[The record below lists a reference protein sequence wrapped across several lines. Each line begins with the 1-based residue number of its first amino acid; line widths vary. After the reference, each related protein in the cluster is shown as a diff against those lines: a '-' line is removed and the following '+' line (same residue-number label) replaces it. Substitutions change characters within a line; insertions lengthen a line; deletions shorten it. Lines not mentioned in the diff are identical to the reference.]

1 VAKTKTSKKKVSPPL
16 LPCGR
21 TQQDHEHQ
29 AEAHHRQELK
39 QRLEAYLAA
48 QGLRQSAQRDRII
61 DLILGTTRHFSVQEI
76 ASRVRSKFPS
86 LGPATVYRTVNLLVE
101 AQVLR
106 ETLVDEGRQKLY
118 EVSGVEHH
126 DHIVCLDC
134 GTLFEFHDEGIE
146 ALQASVSRRLGFRE
160 ARHRHVI
167 YAHCEELA
175 RKKRK

>member
-1 VAKTKTSKKKVSPPL
+1 VAKKKTFKKKVSPPL

-21 TQQDHEHQ
+21 AQQDHEHL

-39 QRLEAYLAA
+39 QRLEVYLDG
-48 QGLRQSAQRDRII
+48 QGLRQSAQRDRIV
-61 DLILGTTRHFSVQEI
+61 DLILETTRHFSVQEI
-76 ASRVRSKFPS
+76 AARVRAKFPS

-101 AQVLR
+101 AQILR

-118 EVSGVEHH
+118 EVSGVDHH

-134 GTLFEFHDEGIE
+134 GAIFEFHDEGIE

-167 YAHCEELA
+167 YGHCDKLSL
-175 RKKRK
+175 KKK